1 MGHRK
6 VHAPKR
12 GSLSFLP
19 RGRASRWVGRIRY
32 WPDVEGGPTLL
43 AFAGFKA
50 GMTYAIALDN
60 REGSLTY
67 GKEIVV
73 SMTVLE
79 TPPMLACALR
89 AYRKTYEG
97 LQTFSEAWMEK
108 PPKDFERIISVPE
121 KFNTEEGLKKIEGN
135 LDKIADLRLLL
146 ATQPRNAKRPKK
158 APDIVEVKIGG
169 GSIKDRFEY
178 GKKLLGS
185 EVKASDV
192 IKEGQAVD
200 AVGITKGKGIQG
212 PVKRWGIRR
221 KTHKARKT
229 VRQVGSIGAWTPH
242 YVMYS
247 VPRAGQ
253 MGFHQRTEYNKLI
266 MKIGNNGSEITPK
279 GGFLRYG
286 VINSDYVAVKGSV
299 PGTRNRL
306 ILLRHSSRVIP
317 EEKAEAPKIE
327 YLSVMSIQGD

>member
-1 MGHRK
+1 
-6 VHAPKR
+6 
-12 GSLSFLP
+12 
-19 RGRASRWVGRIRY
+19 
-32 WPDVEGGPTLL
+32 
-43 AFAGFKA
+43 
-50 GMTYAIALDN
+50 MTYAIALDN

>member
-1 MGHRK
+1 
-6 VHAPKR
+6 
-12 GSLSFLP
+12 
-19 RGRASRWVGRIRY
+19 
-32 WPDVEGGPTLL
+32 LL